1 MEEKTKIIFLDID
14 GVLNVYSHDHDEF
27 GSQFHKH
34 FVDNLRSIIEET
46 GAKIVISSTWRYA
59 GLERMKEMWE
69 KRNLPGEVIDV
80 TPDCTYLYNEGL
92 LQLTTRIERGHEVE
106 YWLDENSE
114 HVGNYVI
121 IDDDNDFLQHQL
133 GNFVRTANN
142 INHSDCVDI
151 GYGLTKECAKKA
163 IRILNG

>member
-1 MEEKTKIIFLDID
+1 MEGKSKIIFLDID
-14 GVLNVYSHDHDEF
+14 GVLNVCYPEHDEY
-27 GSQFHKH
+27 GRIFHPN
-34 FVDNLRSIIEET
+34 FVDNLKRVIDET

-59 GLERMKEMWE
+59 GLERMKEMWQ

-92 LQLTTRIERGHEVE
+92 LQLTTRIERGHEIE
-106 YWLDENSE
+106 YWLDENPGLVE
-114 HVGNYVI
+114 NYVI
-121 IDDDNDFLQHQL
+121 LDDNSDFLPHQL
-133 GNFVRTANN
+133 GNFVMTSNN
-142 INHSDCVDI
+142 INHPDCVDI